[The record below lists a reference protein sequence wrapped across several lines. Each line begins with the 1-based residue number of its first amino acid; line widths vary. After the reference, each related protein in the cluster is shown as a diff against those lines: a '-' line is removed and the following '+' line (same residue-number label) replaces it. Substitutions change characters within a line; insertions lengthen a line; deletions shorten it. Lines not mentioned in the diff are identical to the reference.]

1 MYLDGYP
8 GVYVQEVPSGVRTI
22 IAASTSTF
30 AVLGHFPRGPVGHPV
45 KVTSWNDVV
54 RTFGELDRRFVALY
68 TLQDFFQQGGSYAW
82 ISRVAFERP
91 TVTLTSIE
99 QAMIVEARATGAGG
113 NSINVAVIPNAD
125 GSFNLSVA
133 NGANPATI
141 YSNLSA
147 DPASPRFVER
157 IVNATEAA
165 GGSPLVQVRN
175 TNFPPAA
182 AAVAALA
189 NGAAGVRA
197 SRTIASVP
205 QPALTLQGLEGWTP
219 ATRVTATANGANFDL
234 AFSGFQGGPVSIA
247 GLTIQPGGTYVVD
260 QVATVVDGNG
270 RRIAAVVLSR
280 GTLRLPTDNSGA
292 APATLAAN
300 NNVAASAAGRPGSAS
315 VAIARAQGNG
325 NALTVTAA
333 NPGAWGNNLRVG
345 IAAVPGGFDLVVNE
359 YSGTEIVATETY
371 RGLSIIPGDAQ
382 FAESVVN
389 QVSRLIRLSNVGG
402 SAPRESSAGVPV
414 DRLTLAD
421 LSPLGGGTDGTL
433 PGEPAWPGNAAAV
446 FSGVFDAGQGVGS
459 YDQIV
464 PELFNIMAIP
474 EAPLMLDGGFDTYSA
489 AGNYCRSALAFLLVD
504 HPIANDRVDLIGN
517 WDIAG
522 RLGSD
527 LARSAAICFPRP
539 DKADPLGGRRQMQSS
554 GAIAGL
560 MARIDGQRGVWKAPA
575 GLEASISGAVPT
587 IGMTDRQQSALNRAG
602 INCLRVKPG
611 AGTVQ
616 WGARTLAG
624 ADILASEWKYVPVRR
639 TALMI
644 EQTLRDALGWVVFEP
659 NDESL
664 WAQIRL
670 NVGAFMQSLFVQG
683 AFQGGTPRDAYL
695 VKCDAETTSQQ
706 DVNAGIV
713 NILVGFAPLKPAEFV
728 VVRLTQLAGRL
739 AN

>member
-30 AVLGHFPRGPVGHPV
+30 AVLAHFPRGPVGTPV

-54 RTFGELDRRFVALY
+54 RTFGDLDRRFVGGY
-68 TLQDFFQQGGSYAW
+68 TLQDFFQQGGAYAW
-82 ISRVAFERP
+82 ISRVAFEQP
-91 TVTLTSIE
+91 TVTLTSVE
-99 QAMIVEARATGAGG
+99 QAMIVEARSTGTGG
-113 NSINVAVIPNAD
+113 NGINVAVDLNSD
-125 GSFNLSVA
+125 GSFNLTVV
-133 NGANPATI
+133 NGGNPARV

-147 DPASPRFVER
+147 DPGSPRFVER

-175 TNFPPAA
+175 TSFAPAAA
-182 AAVAALA
+182 AAVALA
-189 NGAAGVRA
+189 GGTASVRA
-197 SRTIASVP
+197 SRVIASVP
-205 QPALTLQGLEGWTP
+205 QPALTLQGMAGWT
-219 ATRVTATANGANFDL
+219 AGTRVTAAANGANFDL
-234 AFSGFQGGPVSIA
+234 TFSGFPGGPVSVT
-247 GLTIQPGGTYVVD
+247 GLSIQPGGSYVVD
-260 QVATVVDGNG
+260 RVAEVLDSAGQS
-270 RRIAAVVLSR
+270 IAAVVLSR
-280 GTLRLPTDNSGA
+280 HALRLPTDNSGG
-292 APATLAAN
+292 APVTFDTN
-300 NNVAASAAGRPGSAS
+300 NLVPGSTAGLPGSAS
-315 VAIARAQGNG
+315 VAIARAQGG
-325 NALTVTAA
+325 GQSLTVSAA

-359 YSGTEIVATETY
+359 YRGSEIVATETY

-389 QVSRLIRLSNVGG
+389 PVSRLIRLSNVGG
-402 SAPRESSAGVPV
+402 SAPRESSSGVPV

-421 LSPLGGGTDGTL
+421 LSTLGGGSDGTL
-433 PGEPAWPGNAAAV
+433 PGEPAWRGNAITPFNTALNV
-446 FSGVFDAGQGVGS
+446 

-464 PELFNIMAIP
+464 PELFNLMAIP
-474 EAPLMLDGGFDTYSA
+474 EAPLMTDSGFATYSA

-504 HPIANDRVDLIGN
+504 HPAGNDQVDRIGN

-527 LARSAAICFPRP
+527 LARSAAICFPRL

-560 MARIDGQRGVWKAPA
+560 MARIDAQRGVWKAPA
-575 GLEASISGAVPT
+575 GIEASISGAVPT
-587 IGMTDRQQSALNRAG
+587 IGMTDRQQAGLNKAG

-644 EQTLRDALGWVVFEP
+644 EQTLRDALSWVVFEP
-659 NDESL
+659 NDEGL

-695 VKCDAETTSQQ
+695 VKCDGETTSQQ
-706 DVNAGIV
+706 DVNSGIV

>member
-30 AVLGHFPRGPVGHPV
+30 AVLGHFPRGPVGRPV

-68 TLQDFFQQGGSYAW
+68 TLQDFFQQGGGYAW
-82 ISRVAFERP
+82 ISRIAFERP
-91 TVTLTSIE
+91 TALLTSVE
-99 QAMIVEARATGAGG
+99 QAMVIEARATGTGG
-113 NSINVAVIPNAD
+113 NAITTAVALNAD

-133 NGANPATI
+133 NGGDPATV
-141 YSNLSA
+141 YANLSA
-147 DPASPRFVER
+147 DPAAPRFVER

-182 AAVAALA
+182 AAAAALA
-189 NGAAGVRA
+189 GGAAGTRA
-197 SRTIASVP
+197 ARTLASVP
-205 QPALTLQGLEGWTP
+205 QPALTLQGLEGWT
-219 ATRVTATANGANFDL
+219 AGTRVTATANGANFDL
-234 AFSGFQGGPVSIA
+234 AFSNFPGGPVSII
-247 GLTIQPGGTYVVD
+247 GLTIQPGGNYVGD
-260 QVATVVDGNG
+260 RVATVVDASN
-270 RRIAAVVLSR
+270 RRVAAVVLSR
-280 GTLRLPTDNSGA
+280 NALRVPTDNSGA
-292 APATLAAN
+292 TPATFAAN
-300 NNVAASAAGRPGSAS
+300 NNVAASAAGQPAAAAATIG
-315 VAIARAQGNG
+315 RAQGNG
-325 NALTVTAA
+325 NAMTVSAA
-333 NPGAWGNNLRVG
+333 NPGAWGNDLRVG
-345 IAAVPGGFDLVVNE
+345 IAPVPGGFDLVVNE
-359 YSGTEIVATETY
+359 YRGTDIVASETY

-382 FAESVVN
+382 FAEAVVN
-389 QVSRLIRLSNVGG
+389 PVSRLIRLSNLSG
-402 SAPRESSAGVPV
+402 APPRASRDGTAV

-421 LSPLGGGTDGTL
+421 LTALGGGSDGTL
-433 PGEPAWPGNAAAV
+433 PGEPAWPTNAAAV
-446 FSGVFDAGQGVGS
+446 FGGVFDAAQGIGS
-459 YDQIV
+459 YDRIA
-464 PELFNIMAIP
+464 PELFNLMAIP
-474 EAPLMLDGGFDTYSA
+474 EAPLMADGGFDTYSA
-489 AGNYCRSALAFLLVD
+489 AGNYCRTALAFLLVD

-522 RLGSD
+522 RLGAD
-527 LARSAAICFPRP
+527 LARSAALCFPRL
-539 DKADPLGGRRQMQSS
+539 DKADPLGGRRQMQAS

-587 IGMTDRQQSALNRAG
+587 VGMTDRQQAGLNRAG
-602 INCLRVKPG
+602 LNCLRVKPG
-611 AGTVQ
+611 AGLVQ

-624 ADILASEWKYVPVRR
+624 SDILASEWKYVPVRR

-644 EQTLRDALGWVVFEP
+644 EQTLRDSLGWVVFEP

-664 WAQIRL
+664 WAQVRL
-670 NVGAFMQSLFVQG
+670 NVGAFLQSLFVQG
-683 AFQGGTPRDAYL
+683 AFQGRTPREAYL
-695 VKCDAETTSQQ
+695 VKCDGETTSQQ

-713 NILVGFAPLKPAEFV
+713 NILVGFAPLRPAEFV